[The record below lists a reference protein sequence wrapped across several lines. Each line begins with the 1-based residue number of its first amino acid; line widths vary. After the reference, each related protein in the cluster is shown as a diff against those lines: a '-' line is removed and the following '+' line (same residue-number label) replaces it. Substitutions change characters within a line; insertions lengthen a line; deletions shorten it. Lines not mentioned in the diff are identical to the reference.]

1 MENEKATSND
11 HTKED
16 DDENPMKTETNISP
30 EISPTEKRNNKE
42 EEDNQLNLKVEP
54 TSNTL
59 ARIPESDRNRAIGN
73 VTINESTKQSKGATT
88 TRDELIL
95 KIEQL
100 ENQKKALRQKQL
112 IKEIQSLQSEVQTN
126 VQEDLK
132 TNSFGTNDVP
142 NVSNSVA
149 PMATDISA
157 RSKIDMQ
164 LQELNEKI
172 EQTSKYVEERKK
184 AEDLSSLNTEELHTK
199 VQELKHRK
207 ELLSKFRQKAQVISL
222 IQDLHTQVS
231 AMKENVKTIEDKIIP
246 SDRLKVYALSPSE
259 IDVYWD
265 PADYTDLKAYTLH
278 YRKQTDENT
287 VFHVVHPD
295 ASLTSFVIEDLKP
308 GTTYDVKLEGLAN
321 EGYRITTECSQIT
334 TFRPVNG
341 FALIIANHSNF
352 QLSHLTNLDGIQT
365 DIFSFKEQLESFG
378 FEVLIEENITGLEII
393 QAVEKYSSRLE
404 QQEIDCFLCVVTG
417 YMYNGNVYGTDGKPV
432 LLNKVFEPLRVA
444 DKKEQDK
451 CEIGE
456 GKVKLVFVD
465 AFKVREQVI
474 EELDDSL
481 QPRAVQFRSTSKT
494 VLEASWKRPKLTKRK
509 LKDFKLLLHNTFTSQ
524 IKHVPFN
531 QQNDSYSCKFDKLNS
546 NTEYNLEISADFEDG
561 YSGKPVKATL
571 TTFQPQ
577 FMQPRKLSVEAVS
590 SSQIYVYWI
599 PPKPESRS
607 VLGYKVSIRDQTH
620 EEYSQKMTTYT
631 CIVFNDLKEGTEY
644 NISVT
649 TIVEGKVIDIET
661 EVRDEESM
669 PVYIDITTLADRTP
683 SMMSGSTVQYLLEEP
698 DFFIASA
705 TATTAYKS
713 STSSFLNTLK
723 RHLEEKYE
731 KKDIQSIVEDVK
743 KEVICSLDNYE
754 IPQSVTTLRYP
765 VFLGKV

>member
-11 HTKED
+11 HKKED
-16 DDENPMKTETNISP
+16 DDENLRKTETNIST
-30 EISPTEKRNNKE
+30 ETLLTEKRNYKE
-42 EEDNQLNLKVEP
+42 EEDHQHKLKIEP
-54 TSNTL
+54 TTNTL
-59 ARIPESDRNRAIGN
+59 ASIPDGERTRAIGN
-73 VTINESTKQSKGATT
+73 VIINESTKQSNEATS
-88 TRDELIL
+88 TRDELIQ

-100 ENQKKALRQKQL
+100 EIQKKALRQKQL

-132 TNSFGTNDVP
+132 TDSFGRNDVP

-157 RSKIDMQ
+157 RSKFDMQ

-184 AEDLSSLNTEELHTK
+184 AEDLSSLTTEELHTK

-231 AMKENVKTIEDKIIP
+231 AMKENVKTIEDKN
-246 SDRLKVYALSPSE
+246 
-259 IDVYWD
+259 VYWD
-265 PADYTDLKAYTLH
+265 PADYTDLKAYTLF
-278 YRKQTDENT
+278 YRKQTDDTT
-287 VFHVVHPD
+287 VFHAVHPD
-295 ASLTSFVIEDLKP
+295 VSMTSYVIEDLKP
-308 GTTYDVKLEGLAN
+308 GTIYDVKLEGLAN
-321 EGYRITTECSQIT
+321 EGYRITTESSET
-334 TFRPVNG
+334 TTSKPVNG
-341 FALIIANHSNF
+341 FALIIANHSDF
-352 QLSHLTNLDGIQT
+352 RLSHLTNLDGIQT
-365 DIFSFKEQLESFG
+365 DILSFKEQLEDFG

-404 QQEIDCFLCVVTG
+404 QQHIDCFLCVVTG
-417 YMYNGNVYGTDGKPV
+417 YMYNGYIYGIDGTPV

-444 DKKEQDK
+444 DKKELDK

-456 GKVKLVFVD
+456 GKVKLLFVD
-465 AFKVREQVI
+465 AFKVREHVI

-531 QQNDSYSCKFDKLNS
+531 QQKDSYFCKFDKLNS

-561 YSGKPVKATL
+561 CSGKPVKATL

-599 PPKPESRS
+599 PPKPESRA
-607 VLGYKVSIRDQTH
+607 VMGYKVSIRDQTH
-620 EEYSQKMTTYT
+620 EEYSQKITTYT

-649 TIVEGKVIDIET
+649 TIVKGKVIDIET

-683 SMMSGSTVQYLLEEP
+683 SMMSGSTVQYILEEP

-705 TATTAYKS
+705 TATTVYKS

-723 RHLEEKYE
+723 RHLAEKYE
-731 KKDIQSIVEDVK
+731 KKDIRSILEDVK
-743 KEVICSLDNYE
+743 KEIICSLDNYE